1 MPVQTLSCVPP
12 RFEAGNT
19 VIWTTLFTDYPAT
32 DWDMVFIMSILG
44 QVAATVPAVPDG
56 NSFTVTLPSSLTV
69 DLAGGT
75 YDWAEYVSQSGE
87 RTTARTG
94 TLIVTPDL
102 ATDAPPT
109 FAEQQVELLQNAL
122 ASLAAGTNETVN
134 INGQSF
140 TKRNIETYQKQLT
153 YWEARVFQEQQRQA
167 ALRGNRSQNRVRTV
181 FVSPYCNGVPYAG
194 IPWSGFNGAGG
205 CGQ

>member
-19 VIWTTLFTDYPAT
+19 VIWTREFPSYPAT
-32 DWDMVFIMSILG
+32 SWTLAFILSQLG
-44 QVAATVPAVPDG
+44 QVKANVAGVADG
-56 NSFTVTLPSSLTV
+56 NAFMVTLTSAITAEL
-69 DLAGGT
+69 DGGT
-75 YDWAEYVSQSGE
+75 YDWAEYVTQAGE

-94 TLIVTPDL
+94 TLIVLPNL
-102 ATDAPPT
+102 AADSDPT
-109 FAEQQVELLQNAL
+109 FAEQQVALLQNAL
-122 ASLAAGTNETVN
+122 ATLAAGTNETVN

-167 ALRGNRSQNRVRTV
+167 ALRGNRSQNRIRTV
-181 FVSPYCNGVPYAG
+181 FVSPYCGSFPYAG
-194 IPWSGFNGAGG
+194 PAWGFGQEGG
-205 CGQ
+205 NCG